1 MLVISTR
8 AEVALRVKRGQ
19 QPEKKPS
26 SRTLQNM
33 GGIAAIVWKVYFE
46 KPIFSVSW
54 LDAYLDSR
62 EPTGRSLDLIARTT
76 IRGTVRSLYG
86 NDPLDRTEVY
96 PRDRCSNNRPSVV
109 SSRENP
115 WFHIIAT
122 VVKLFH
128 WSYYFLEQ
136 VQSFEKRFEK

>member
-1 MLVISTR
+1 MLVISTS
-8 AEVALRVKRGQ
+8 AEVTLRVKRRQ
-19 QPEKKPS
+19 LPEKKPS

-33 GGIAAIVWKVYFE
+33 ERSRQLYE
-46 KPIFSVSW
+46 KYTLRSLFFSVSW